1 MAACLVPCAPRASRY
16 RPPMQ
21 LLLNPR
27 IVRLA
32 VIAFW
37 IALAFAVTMAVLP
50 KPPHLP
56 IDRFG
61 DKFAHMLAFATLAGL
76 AMVAFGR
83 GAWRRIVERLS
94 FLGAAIEV
102 VQSIPALHRD
112 CDVRDWVA
120 DTLAVAIVV
129 AVMRLLIPREPVPKP
144 GVSG

>member
-1 MAACLVPCAPRASRY
+1 
-16 RPPMQ
+16 MQ

-37 IALAFAVTMAVLP
+37 IALAFSVTMAVLP
-50 KPPHLP
+50 KPPQLP

-61 DKFAHMLAFATLAGL
+61 DKFAHMLAFAALPAL
-76 AMVAFGR
+76 AMVGFGR
-83 GAWRRIVERLS
+83 DAWWRIIERLC

-102 VQSIPALHRD
+102 IQSIPALHRD
-112 CDVRDWVA
+112 CDVRDWLV
-120 DTLAVAIVV
+120 DSLAVIVTV
-129 AVMRLLIPREPVPKP
+129 AVMRWVIPRGPVPKP